1 MRSKILW
8 ILRGLWCS
16 VRSVRPTASWTHRLG
31 ACLIRHSRETQVM
44 EPLEGYGMNPIP
56 IIPPTMVNMR
66 IEGPIRTPKWRD
78 SPHFSTQSGI
88 LLFFGAVLYL
98 FGSQSRNYIGDWQG
112 HDPQSLIAAEWES
125 FWTTISS
132 KWGWIKSYHHILGGW
147 TSWWTSI
154 NPRILDP
161 YAIAL
166 RVARP
171 LERRVA
177 WLEEDQKPFDLG
189 IKWRWEDRN
198 G

>member
-1 MRSKILW
+1 MV
-8 ILRGLWCS
+8 GLCEIKN
-16 VRSVRPTASWTHRLG
+16 P
-31 ACLIRHSRETQVM
+31 
-44 EPLEGYGMNPIP
+44 MNPQGAVVFCQICQANSELNTSVGGVSHQTQP
-56 IIPPTMVNMR
+56 GDPSHGAFGGLRYESHPHHPPTMVNMR
-66 IEGPIRTPKWRD
+66 LEGPIRTPKWRD
-78 SPHFSTQSGI
+78 SPLNHVFWYV
-88 LLFFGAVLYL
+88 LVLYL
-98 FGSQSRNYIGDWQG
+98 FGSQSINYIGDWQG
-112 HDPQSLIAAEWES
+112 HDPQSLISAEWES